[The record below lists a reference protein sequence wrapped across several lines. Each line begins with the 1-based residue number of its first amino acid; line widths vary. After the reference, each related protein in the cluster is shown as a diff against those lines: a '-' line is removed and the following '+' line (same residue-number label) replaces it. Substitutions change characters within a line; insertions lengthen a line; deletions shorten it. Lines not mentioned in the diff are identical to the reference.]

1 MTDETHGAHRAGGT
15 VGHEEQDVS
24 FWPIVMA
31 ATGLLVVTG
40 IIFALMR
47 GLFVFYDDRQA
58 RLSPPPNPLAMEYGE
73 PLPPQPRLQTD
84 PVQDL
89 VQFRTSEETVLQSYG
104 WVDPQAGIVRI
115 PIQRAMELLVQ
126 NPPPARP
133 GAEGAQ

>member
-1 MTDETHGAHRAGGT
+1 MTDETHGTPRT
-15 VGHEEQDVS
+15 VGHEQRDVR

-31 ATGLLVVTG
+31 ASGLLVVTT

-58 RLSPPPNPLAMEYGE
+58 RQSPPPNPLAVEYGE

-89 VQFRTSEETVLQSYG
+89 LKFRTSEETVLQSYG

-115 PIQRAMELLVQ
+115 PIQRAMELLAQ
-126 NPPPARP
+126 NPPPARAV
-133 GAEGAQ
+133 AEDIR